1 MTTTKVKSGKKTTKL
16 FLPPLTLVN
25 DKMKKFI
32 LHLGITLVLSASVNA
47 QTDSLDLLLQ
57 LGSEDPVTLVP
68 ERMIF
73 TQRALWGEKGLMR
86 TLNIAPLTAQ
96 GRETEL
102 KIRRGM
108 LVTHQVLGFATLAGM
123 VAQGI
128 VGSKLY
134 HGDYKIKDLHE
145 GLGAAVN
152 ITYFTTAGLSLFTP
166 PPLISRQVKGL
177 NGIKM
182 HKTLAIIHFSAMIT
196 TNLLAEDASNNKIKP
211 IHRAAAFTAFGSFF
225 GAMVVMKF

>member
-1 MTTTKVKSGKKTTKL
+1 
-16 FLPPLTLVN
+16 
-25 DKMKKFI
+25 MKKYLI
-32 LHLGITLVLSASVNA
+32 YLGITCSISLNVGA

-57 LGSEDPVTLVP
+57 LGSEEPVELIP
-68 ERMIF
+68 KRMIF
-73 TQRALWGEKGLMR
+73 TQRVLWGENGLMR
-86 TLNIAPLTAQ
+86 TLKIAPLTDQ

-128 VGSKLY
+128 VGAKLY
-134 HGDYKIKDLHE
+134 SGDYKIRDLHE
-145 GLGAAVN
+145 GLGTAVN

-182 HKTLAIIHFSAMIT
+182 HKTLAVVHLSAMIA
-196 TNLLAEDASNNKIKP
+196 TNVLADNAGNSKIKP
-211 IHRAAAFTAFGSFF
+211 LHRAAAFTAFGSFF

>member
-1 MTTTKVKSGKKTTKL
+1 
-16 FLPPLTLVN
+16 
-25 DKMKKFI
+25 MKKYLI
-32 LHLGITLVLSASVNA
+32 YLGITCSISLNMGA

-57 LGSEDPVTLVP
+57 LGSEEPVELIP
-68 ERMIF
+68 KRMIF
-73 TQRALWGEKGLMR
+73 TQRMLWGEKGLMR
-86 TLNIAPLTAQ
+86 TLKVAPLTDH

-128 VGSKLY
+128 VGAKLY
-134 HGDYKIKDLHE
+134 SGDYKIKELHE
-145 GLGAAVN
+145 GLGTAVN

-182 HKTLAIIHFSAMIT
+182 HKTLAVVHLSAMIA
-196 TNLLAEDASNNKIKP
+196 TNLLSDSAGDPKIKP
-211 IHRAAAFTAFGSFF
+211 LHRAAAFTAFGSFF
-225 GAMVVMKF
+225 GAMLVMKF

>member
-1 MTTTKVKSGKKTTKL
+1 MSQKATNIPT
-16 FLPPLTLVN
+16 FPLVLKN
-25 DKMKKFI
+25 KEMKKYLI
-32 LHLGITLVLSASVNA
+32 YLGIIFSISLNVSA

-57 LGSEDPVTLVP
+57 LGSEEPAELIP
-68 ERMIF
+68 KRMIF
-73 TQRALWGEKGLMR
+73 TQRMLWGEKGLMR
-86 TLNIAPLTAQ
+86 TLKVAPLTDH

-128 VGSKLY
+128 VGAKLY
-134 HGDYKIKDLHE
+134 SGDYKIKDLHE
-145 GLGAAVN
+145 GLGTAVN

-182 HKTLAIIHFSAMIT
+182 HKTLAVVHLSAMIA
-196 TNLLAEDASNNKIKP
+196 TNLLAESAGDPKIKP
-211 IHRAAAFTAFGSFF
+211 LHRAAAFTAFGSFF

>member
-1 MTTTKVKSGKKTTKL
+1 MDYKNCITQKATNILT
-16 FLPPLTLVN
+16 FPLVIKN
-25 DKMKKFI
+25 KEMKKYFI
-32 LHLGITLVLSASVNA
+32 YLGITCCISLNVGA

-57 LGSEDPVTLVP
+57 LGSEEPVELIP
-68 ERMIF
+68 KRMIF
-73 TQRALWGEKGLMR
+73 TQRMLWGEKGLMR
-86 TLNIAPLTAQ
+86 TMKVAPLTDH

-128 VGSKLY
+128 VGAKLY
-134 HGDYKIKDLHE
+134 SGDYKIKDLHE
-145 GLGAAVN
+145 GLGTAVN

-166 PPLISRQVKGL
+166 PPLIHRQVKGL

-182 HKTLAIIHFSAMIT
+182 HKTLAVIHLSAMIA
-196 TNLLAEDASNNKIKP
+196 TNLLADSAGDPKIKP
-211 IHRAAAFTAFGSFF
+211 LHRAAAFTAFGSFF
-225 GAMVVMKF
+225 GAMLVMKF

>member
-1 MTTTKVKSGKKTTKL
+1 MDFKNCISQKATNILT
-16 FLPPLTLVN
+16 FPLVIKN
-25 DKMKKFI
+25 KEMKKYLI
-32 LHLGITLVLSASVNA
+32 YLGITCCISLNIGA

-57 LGSEDPVTLVP
+57 LGSEEPVELIP
-68 ERMIF
+68 KRMIF
-73 TQRALWGEKGLMR
+73 TQRLLWGEKGLMR
-86 TLNIAPLTAQ
+86 TLKVAPLTDH

-128 VGSKLY
+128 VGAKLY
-134 HGDYKIKDLHE
+134 SGDYKIKDLHE
-145 GLGAAVN
+145 GLGTAVN

-166 PPLISRQVKGL
+166 PPLIHRQVKGL

-182 HKTLAIIHFSAMIT
+182 HKTLAVIHLSAMIA
-196 TNLLAEDASNNKIKP
+196 TNLLADSAGDPKIKP
-211 IHRAAAFTAFGSFF
+211 LHRATAFTAFGSFF
-225 GAMVVMKF
+225 GAMLVMKF

>member
-1 MTTTKVKSGKKTTKL
+1 MDYKNCITQKATNILT
-16 FLPPLTLVN
+16 FPLVIKN
-25 DKMKKFI
+25 KEMKKYFI
-32 LHLGITLVLSASVNA
+32 YLGITCCISLNVGA

-57 LGSEDPVTLVP
+57 LGSEEPVELIP
-68 ERMIF
+68 KRMIF
-73 TQRALWGEKGLMR
+73 TQRMLWGEKGLMR
-86 TLNIAPLTAQ
+86 TMKVAPLTDY

-128 VGSKLY
+128 VGAKLY
-134 HGDYKIKDLHE
+134 SGDYKIKDLHE
-145 GLGAAVN
+145 GLGTAVN

-166 PPLISRQVKGL
+166 PPLIHRQVKGL

-182 HKTLAIIHFSAMIT
+182 HKTLAVVHLSAMIA
-196 TNLLAEDASNNKIKP
+196 TNLLADSAGDPKIKP
-211 IHRAAAFTAFGSFF
+211 IHRATAFTAFGSFF
-225 GAMVVMKF
+225 GAMLVMKF

>member
-1 MTTTKVKSGKKTTKL
+1 MDYKNCITQKATNILT
-16 FLPPLTLVN
+16 FPLVIKN
-25 DKMKKFI
+25 KEMKKYFI
-32 LHLGITLVLSASVNA
+32 YLGITCCISLNVAA

-57 LGSEDPVTLVP
+57 LGSEEPVELIP
-68 ERMIF
+68 KRMIF
-73 TQRALWGEKGLMR
+73 TQRMLWGEKGLMR
-86 TLNIAPLTAQ
+86 TLKVAPLTDH

-128 VGSKLY
+128 VGAKLY
-134 HGDYKIKDLHE
+134 SGDYKIKDLHE

-166 PPLISRQVKGL
+166 PPLIHRQVKGL

-182 HKTLAIIHFSAMIT
+182 HKTLAVIHLSAMIA
-196 TNLLAEDASNNKIKP
+196 TNLLADSAGDPKIKP
-211 IHRAAAFTAFGSFF
+211 LHRAAAFTAFGSFF
-225 GAMVVMKF
+225 GAMLVMKF

>member
-1 MTTTKVKSGKKTTKL
+1 MLKKKE
-16 FLPPLTLVN
+16 
-25 DKMKKFI
+25 MKKYLI
-32 LHLGITLVLSASVNA
+32 YLGITFSISLSMSA

-57 LGSEDPVTLVP
+57 LGSEEPTELIP
-68 ERMIF
+68 KRMIF
-73 TQRALWGEKGLMR
+73 TQRMLWGEKGLMR
-86 TLNIAPLTAQ
+86 TLKVAPLTDQ

-128 VGSKLY
+128 VGAKLY
-134 HGDYKIKDLHE
+134 SGDYKIKDLHE
-145 GLGAAVN
+145 GLGTAVN

-182 HKTLAIIHFSAMIT
+182 HKTLAVVHLSAMIA
-196 TNLLAEDASNNKIKP
+196 TNLLADSAGDPKIKP
-211 IHRAAAFTAFGSFF
+211 LHRAAAFTAFGSFF
-225 GAMVVMKF
+225 GAMLVMKF

>member
-1 MTTTKVKSGKKTTKL
+1 
-16 FLPPLTLVN
+16 
-25 DKMKKFI
+25 MKKYLI
-32 LHLGITLVLSASVNA
+32 YLGITCSISLNVGA

-57 LGSEDPVTLVP
+57 LGSEEPIELIP
-68 ERMIF
+68 KRMIF
-73 TQRALWGEKGLMR
+73 TQRMLWGEKGLMR
-86 TLNIAPLTAQ
+86 TLKVAPLTDH

-128 VGSKLY
+128 VGAKLY
-134 HGDYKIKDLHE
+134 SGDYKIKELHE
-145 GLGAAVN
+145 GLGTAVN

-182 HKTLAIIHFSAMIT
+182 HKTLAVVHLSAMIAA
-196 TNLLAEDASNNKIKP
+196 NLLSDSAGDPKIKP
-211 IHRAAAFTAFGSFF
+211 LHRAAAFTAFGSFF
-225 GAMVVMKF
+225 GAMLVMKF

>member
-1 MTTTKVKSGKKTTKL
+1 
-16 FLPPLTLVN
+16 
-25 DKMKKFI
+25 MKKYLI
-32 LHLGITLVLSASVNA
+32 YLGIICGISLNVGA

-57 LGSEDPVTLVP
+57 LGSEEPVELIP
-68 ERMIF
+68 KRMIF
-73 TQRALWGEKGLMR
+73 TQRMLWGEKGLMR
-86 TLNIAPLTAQ
+86 TLKIAPLTDH

-128 VGSKLY
+128 VGAKLY
-134 HGDYKIKDLHE
+134 SGDYKIKDLHE
-145 GLGAAVN
+145 GLGTAVN

-182 HKTLAIIHFSAMIT
+182 HKTLAVVHLSAMIA
-196 TNLLAEDASNNKIKP
+196 TNLLADRAGDIKIKP
-211 IHRAAAFTAFGSFF
+211 LHRAAAFTAFGSFF

>member
-1 MTTTKVKSGKKTTKL
+1 
-16 FLPPLTLVN
+16 
-25 DKMKKFI
+25 MKKYLI
-32 LHLGITLVLSASVNA
+32 YLGITFSISLNMGA

-57 LGSEDPVTLVP
+57 LGSEEPVELIP
-68 ERMIF
+68 KRMIF
-73 TQRALWGEKGLMR
+73 TQRMLWGEKGLMR
-86 TLNIAPLTAQ
+86 TLKVAPLTDQ

-128 VGSKLY
+128 VGAKLY
-134 HGDYKIKDLHE
+134 SGDYKIKDLHE
-145 GLGAAVN
+145 GLGTAVN

-182 HKTLAIIHFSAMIT
+182 HKTLAVVHLSAMIA
-196 TNLLAEDASNNKIKP
+196 TNLLADSAGDPKIKP
-211 IHRAAAFTAFGSFF
+211 LHRAAAFTAFGSFF
-225 GAMVVMKF
+225 GAMLVMKF

>member
-1 MTTTKVKSGKKTTKL
+1 
-16 FLPPLTLVN
+16 
-25 DKMKKFI
+25 MKKYLI
-32 LHLGITLVLSASVNA
+32 YLGIICGISLNVGA

-57 LGSEDPVTLVP
+57 LGSEEPVKLIP
-68 ERMIF
+68 KRMIF
-73 TQRALWGEKGLMR
+73 TQRMLWGEKGLMR
-86 TLNIAPLTAQ
+86 TLKVAPLTDH

-128 VGSKLY
+128 VGAKLY
-134 HGDYKIKDLHE
+134 SGDYKIKDLHE
-145 GLGAAVN
+145 GLGTAVN

-182 HKTLAIIHFSAMIT
+182 HKTLAVVHLSAMIA
-196 TNLLAEDASNNKIKP
+196 TNLLADRAGDIKIKP
-211 IHRAAAFTAFGSFF
+211 LHRAAAFTAFGSFF

>member
-1 MTTTKVKSGKKTTKL
+1 
-16 FLPPLTLVN
+16 
-25 DKMKKFI
+25 MKKYLI
-32 LHLGITLVLSASVNA
+32 YLGIICGMSLNVGA

-57 LGSEDPVTLVP
+57 LGSEEPVELIP
-68 ERMIF
+68 KRMIF
-73 TQRALWGEKGLMR
+73 TQRMLWGEKGLMR
-86 TLNIAPLTAQ
+86 TLKIAPLTDH

-128 VGSKLY
+128 VGAKLY
-134 HGDYKIKDLHE
+134 SGDYKIKDLHE
-145 GLGAAVN
+145 GLGTAVN

-182 HKTLAIIHFSAMIT
+182 HKTLAVVHLSAMIA
-196 TNLLAEDASNNKIKP
+196 TNLLADRAGDIKIKP
-211 IHRAAAFTAFGSFF
+211 LHRAAAFTAFGSFF
-225 GAMVVMKF
+225 GAMLVMKF

>member
-1 MTTTKVKSGKKTTKL
+1 
-16 FLPPLTLVN
+16 
-25 DKMKKFI
+25 
-32 LHLGITLVLSASVNA
+32 
-47 QTDSLDLLLQ
+47 
-57 LGSEDPVTLVP
+57 
-68 ERMIF
+68 MIF
-73 TQRALWGEKGLMR
+73 TQRMLWGEKGLMR
-86 TLNIAPLTAQ
+86 TLKVAPLTDQ

-128 VGSKLY
+128 VGAKLY
-134 HGDYKIKDLHE
+134 SGDYKIKELHE
-145 GLGAAVN
+145 GLGTAVN

-182 HKTLAIIHFSAMIT
+182 HKTLAVVHLSAMIA
-196 TNLLAEDASNNKIKP
+196 TNLLSDSAGDPKIKP
-211 IHRAAAFTAFGSFF
+211 LHRAAAFTAFGSFF
-225 GAMVVMKF
+225 GAMLVMKF

>member
-1 MTTTKVKSGKKTTKL
+1 MSKKATNIPT
-16 FLPPLTLVN
+16 FPLVLKN
-25 DKMKKFI
+25 KEMKKYLI
-32 LHLGITLVLSASVNA
+32 YLGITFSISLNMGA

-57 LGSEDPVTLVP
+57 LGSEEPVELIP
-68 ERMIF
+68 KRMIF
-73 TQRALWGEKGLMR
+73 TQRMLWGEKGLMR
-86 TLNIAPLTAQ
+86 TLKVAPLTDQ

-128 VGSKLY
+128 VGAKLY
-134 HGDYKIKDLHE
+134 SGDYKIKELHE
-145 GLGAAVN
+145 GLGTAVN

-182 HKTLAIIHFSAMIT
+182 HKTLAVVHLSAMIA
-196 TNLLAEDASNNKIKP
+196 TNLLSDSAGDPKIKP
-211 IHRAAAFTAFGSFF
+211 LHRAAAFTAFGSFF
-225 GAMVVMKF
+225 GAMLVMKF

>member
-1 MTTTKVKSGKKTTKL
+1 MSKKATNIPT
-16 FLPPLTLVN
+16 FPLVLKN
-25 DKMKKFI
+25 KDMKKYLI
-32 LHLGITLVLSASVNA
+32 YLGITFSISLNMGA

-57 LGSEDPVTLVP
+57 LGSEEPVELIP
-68 ERMIF
+68 KRMIF
-73 TQRALWGEKGLMR
+73 TQRMLWGEKGLMR
-86 TLNIAPLTAQ
+86 TLKVAPLTDQ

-128 VGSKLY
+128 VGAKLY
-134 HGDYKIKDLHE
+134 SGDYKIKELHE
-145 GLGAAVN
+145 GLGTAVN

-182 HKTLAIIHFSAMIT
+182 HKTLAVVHLSAMIA
-196 TNLLAEDASNNKIKP
+196 TNLLSDSAGDPKIKP
-211 IHRAAAFTAFGSFF
+211 LHRAAAFTAFGSFF
-225 GAMVVMKF
+225 GAMLVMKF

>member
-1 MTTTKVKSGKKTTKL
+1 
-16 FLPPLTLVN
+16 
-25 DKMKKFI
+25 MKKYLI
-32 LHLGITLVLSASVNA
+32 YLGITCGLSLSVGA

-57 LGSEDPVTLVP
+57 LGSEEPAELIP
-68 ERMIF
+68 KRMIF
-73 TQRALWGEKGLMR
+73 TQRVLWGEKGLMR
-86 TLNIAPLTAQ
+86 TLKVAPLTDY

-123 VAQGI
+123 VAQGV

-134 HGDYKIKDLHE
+134 NGDYKIKDLHK
-145 GLGAAVN
+145 GLGTAVN

-166 PPLISRQVKGL
+166 PPLIHRQVKGL

-182 HKTLAIIHFSAMIT
+182 HKTLAVVHLSAMIA
-196 TNLLAEDASNNKIKP
+196 TNLLSDSASNPKYKSL
-211 IHRAAAFTAFGSFF
+211 HRAAAFTAFGSFF
-225 GAMVVMKF
+225 GAMLVMKF

>member
-1 MTTTKVKSGKKTTKL
+1 
-16 FLPPLTLVN
+16 
-25 DKMKKFI
+25 MKKYLI
-32 LHLGITLVLSASVNA
+32 YLGITCSISLNVGA

-57 LGSEDPVTLVP
+57 LGSEEPVELIP
-68 ERMIF
+68 KRMIF
-73 TQRALWGEKGLMR
+73 TQRVLWGENGLMR
-86 TLNIAPLTAQ
+86 TLKIAPLTDQ

-128 VGSKLY
+128 VGAKLY
-134 HGDYKIKDLHE
+134 SGDYKIKELHE
-145 GLGAAVN
+145 GLGTAVN

-182 HKTLAIIHFSAMIT
+182 HKTLAVVHLSAMIA
-196 TNLLAEDASNNKIKP
+196 TNVLSDSAGNPKIKP
-211 IHRAAAFTAFGSFF
+211 LHRAAAFTAFGSFF
-225 GAMVVMKF
+225 GAMLVMKF

>member
-1 MTTTKVKSGKKTTKL
+1 
-16 FLPPLTLVN
+16 
-25 DKMKKFI
+25 MKKYLI
-32 LHLGITLVLSASVNA
+32 YLGITCSISLNVSA

-57 LGSEDPVTLVP
+57 LGSEEPAELIP
-68 ERMIF
+68 KRMIF
-73 TQRALWGEKGLMR
+73 TQRMLWGEKGLMR
-86 TLNIAPLTAQ
+86 TLKVAPLTDH

-128 VGSKLY
+128 VGAKLY
-134 HGDYKIKDLHE
+134 SGDYKIKDLHE
-145 GLGAAVN
+145 GLGTAVN

-182 HKTLAIIHFSAMIT
+182 HKTLAVVHLSAMIA
-196 TNLLAEDASNNKIKP
+196 TNLLSDSAGDPKIKP
-211 IHRAAAFTAFGSFF
+211 LHRAAAFTAFGSFF
-225 GAMVVMKF
+225 GAMLVMKF

>member
-1 MTTTKVKSGKKTTKL
+1 
-16 FLPPLTLVN
+16 
-25 DKMKKFI
+25 MKKYLI
-32 LHLGITLVLSASVNA
+32 YLGIICGISLNVGA

-57 LGSEDPVTLVP
+57 LGSEEPVNLIP
-68 ERMIF
+68 KRMIF
-73 TQRALWGEKGLMR
+73 TQRMLWGEKGLMR
-86 TLNIAPLTAQ
+86 TLKVAPLTDH

-128 VGSKLY
+128 VGAKLY
-134 HGDYKIKDLHE
+134 SGDYKIKDLHE
-145 GLGAAVN
+145 GLGTAVN

-182 HKTLAIIHFSAMIT
+182 HKTLAVVHLSAMIA
-196 TNLLAEDASNNKIKP
+196 TNLLADRAGDIKIKP
-211 IHRAAAFTAFGSFF
+211 LHRAAAFTAFGSFF
-225 GAMVVMKF
+225 GAMLVMKF

>member
-1 MTTTKVKSGKKTTKL
+1 LDFKNCISQKATNILT
-16 FLPPLTLVN
+16 FPLVIKN
-25 DKMKKFI
+25 KEMKKYLI
-32 LHLGITLVLSASVNA
+32 YLGITCCISLNVGA

-57 LGSEDPVTLVP
+57 LGSEEPVELIP
-68 ERMIF
+68 KRMIF
-73 TQRALWGEKGLMR
+73 TQRMLWGEKGLMR
-86 TLNIAPLTAQ
+86 TLKVAPLTDH

-128 VGSKLY
+128 VGAKLY
-134 HGDYKIKDLHE
+134 SGDYKIKDLHE
-145 GLGAAVN
+145 GLGTAVN

-166 PPLISRQVKGL
+166 PPLIHRQVKGL

-182 HKTLAIIHFSAMIT
+182 HKTLAVIHLSAMIA
-196 TNLLAEDASNNKIKP
+196 TNLLADSAGDPKIKP
-211 IHRAAAFTAFGSFF
+211 LHRATAFTAFGSFF
-225 GAMVVMKF
+225 GAMLVMKF

>member
-1 MTTTKVKSGKKTTKL
+1 
-16 FLPPLTLVN
+16 
-25 DKMKKFI
+25 MKKYLI
-32 LHLGITLVLSASVNA
+32 YLGIACSISLNVGA

-57 LGSEDPVTLVP
+57 LGSEEPVELIP
-68 ERMIF
+68 KRMIF
-73 TQRALWGEKGLMR
+73 TQRMLWGEKGLMR
-86 TLNIAPLTAQ
+86 TLKVAPLTDH

-134 HGDYKIKDLHE
+134 DGDYKIKDLHE
-145 GLGAAVN
+145 GLGTAVN

-182 HKTLAIIHFSAMIT
+182 HKTLAVVHLSAMIA
-196 TNLLAEDASNNKIKP
+196 TNLLADRAGDIKIKP
-211 IHRAAAFTAFGSFF
+211 LHRAAAFTAFGSFF
-225 GAMVVMKF
+225 GAMLVMKF

>member
-1 MTTTKVKSGKKTTKL
+1 
-16 FLPPLTLVN
+16 
-25 DKMKKFI
+25 MKKYLI
-32 LHLGITLVLSASVNA
+32 YLGITFSISLNMGA

-57 LGSEDPVTLVP
+57 LGSEEPVELIP
-68 ERMIF
+68 KRMIF
-73 TQRALWGEKGLMR
+73 TQRLLWGEKGLMR
-86 TLNIAPLTAQ
+86 TLKVAPLTDH

-128 VGSKLY
+128 VGAKLY
-134 HGDYKIKDLHE
+134 SGDYKIKDLHE
-145 GLGAAVN
+145 GLGTAVN

-182 HKTLAIIHFSAMIT
+182 HKTLAVVHLSAMIA
-196 TNLLAEDASNNKIKP
+196 TNLLADSAGDPKIKP
-211 IHRAAAFTAFGSFF
+211 LHRAAAFTAFGSFF
-225 GAMVVMKF
+225 GAMLVMKF

>member
-1 MTTTKVKSGKKTTKL
+1 MLIRERTCCISLNVG
-16 FLPPLTLVN
+16 
-25 DKMKKFI
+25 
-32 LHLGITLVLSASVNA
+32 A

-57 LGSEDPVTLVP
+57 LGSEEPVELIP
-68 ERMIF
+68 KRMIF
-73 TQRALWGEKGLMR
+73 TQRMLWGEKGLMR
-86 TLNIAPLTAQ
+86 TLKVAPLTDH

-128 VGSKLY
+128 VGAKLY
-134 HGDYKIKDLHE
+134 SGDYKIKDLHE
-145 GLGAAVN
+145 GLGTAVN

-166 PPLISRQVKGL
+166 PPLIHRQVKGL

-182 HKTLAIIHFSAMIT
+182 HKTLAVIHLSAMIA
-196 TNLLAEDASNNKIKP
+196 TNLLADSAGDPKIKQL
-211 IHRAAAFTAFGSFF
+211 HRAGAFTAFGSFF
-225 GAMVVMKF
+225 GAMVVRKF

>member
-1 MTTTKVKSGKKTTKL
+1 MSQIATNVSIIPLMLKKKE
-16 FLPPLTLVN
+16 
-25 DKMKKFI
+25 MKKYLI
-32 LHLGITLVLSASVNA
+32 YLGITFSISLSMSA

-57 LGSEDPVTLVP
+57 LGSEEPTELIP
-68 ERMIF
+68 KRMIF
-73 TQRALWGEKGLMR
+73 TQRMLWGEKGLMR
-86 TLNIAPLTAQ
+86 TLKVAPLTDQ

-128 VGSKLY
+128 VGAKLY
-134 HGDYKIKDLHE
+134 SGDYKIKDLHE
-145 GLGAAVN
+145 GLGTAVN

-182 HKTLAIIHFSAMIT
+182 HKTLAVVHLSAMIA
-196 TNLLAEDASNNKIKP
+196 TNLLADSAGDPKIKP
-211 IHRAAAFTAFGSFF
+211 LHRAAAFTAFGSFF
-225 GAMVVMKF
+225 GAMLVMKF

>member
-1 MTTTKVKSGKKTTKL
+1 
-16 FLPPLTLVN
+16 
-25 DKMKKFI
+25 MKKYLI
-32 LHLGITLVLSASVNA
+32 YLGITCSISLNVGA

-57 LGSEDPVTLVP
+57 LGSEEPVELIP
-68 ERMIF
+68 KRMIF
-73 TQRALWGEKGLMR
+73 TQRMLWGEKGLMR
-86 TLNIAPLTAQ
+86 TLKVAPLTDH

-134 HGDYKIKDLHE
+134 NGDYKIRDLHE
-145 GLGAAVN
+145 GLGTAVN

-182 HKTLAIIHFSAMIT
+182 HKTLAVVHLSAMIA
-196 TNLLAEDASNNKIKP
+196 TNLLADRAGDIKIKP
-211 IHRAAAFTAFGSFF
+211 LHRAAAFTAFGSFF
-225 GAMVVMKF
+225 GAMLVMKF

>member
-1 MTTTKVKSGKKTTKL
+1 LDFKNCIFQKATNILT
-16 FLPPLTLVN
+16 FPLVIKN
-25 DKMKKFI
+25 KEMKKYLI
-32 LHLGITLVLSASVNA
+32 YLGITCCISLNVGA

-57 LGSEDPVTLVP
+57 LGSEEPVELIP
-68 ERMIF
+68 KRMIF
-73 TQRALWGEKGLMR
+73 TQRLLWGEKGLMR
-86 TLNIAPLTAQ
+86 TLKVAPLTDH

-128 VGSKLY
+128 VGAKLY
-134 HGDYKIKDLHE
+134 SGDYKIKDLHE
-145 GLGAAVN
+145 GLGTAVN

-166 PPLISRQVKGL
+166 PPLIHRQVKGL

-182 HKTLAIIHFSAMIT
+182 HKTLAVIHLSAMIA
-196 TNLLAEDASNNKIKP
+196 TNLLADSAGDPKIKP
-211 IHRAAAFTAFGSFF
+211 LHRATAFTAFGSFF
-225 GAMVVMKF
+225 GAMLVMKF

>member
-1 MTTTKVKSGKKTTKL
+1 
-16 FLPPLTLVN
+16 
-25 DKMKKFI
+25 MKKYLI
-32 LHLGITLVLSASVNA
+32 YLGLMFTFSINVSA

-57 LGSEDPVTLVP
+57 LGSEDPVELVP
-68 ERMIF
+68 KRMIF
-73 TQRALWGEKGLMR
+73 TQKVLWGEKGLMR
-86 TLNIAPLTAQ
+86 TLKIAPLTTQ

-128 VGSKLY
+128 VGAKLY
-134 HGDYKIKDLHE
+134 DGDYKIKDLHE
-145 GLGAAVN
+145 GLGTAVN

-177 NGIKM
+177 NGVNKDRKSTRLNSSHRM
-182 HKTLAIIHFSAMIT
+182 PSRMPSSA
-196 TNLLAEDASNNKIKP
+196 
-211 IHRAAAFTAFGSFF
+211 
-225 GAMVVMKF
+225 

>member
-1 MTTTKVKSGKKTTKL
+1 M
-16 FLPPLTLVN
+16 
-25 DKMKKFI
+25 
-32 LHLGITLVLSASVNA
+32 GITCSISLNVGA

-57 LGSEDPVTLVP
+57 LGSEEPVELIP
-68 ERMIF
+68 KRMIF
-73 TQRALWGEKGLMR
+73 TQRVLWGENGLMR
-86 TLNIAPLTAQ
+86 TLKIAPLTDQ

-128 VGSKLY
+128 VGAKLY
-134 HGDYKIKDLHE
+134 SGDYKIKELHE
-145 GLGAAVN
+145 GLGTAVN

-182 HKTLAIIHFSAMIT
+182 HKTLAVVHLSAMIA
-196 TNLLAEDASNNKIKP
+196 TNVLSDSAGNPKIKP
-211 IHRAAAFTAFGSFF
+211 LHRAAAFTAFGSFF
-225 GAMVVMKF
+225 GAMLVMKF

>member
-1 MTTTKVKSGKKTTKL
+1 
-16 FLPPLTLVN
+16 
-25 DKMKKFI
+25 MKKYLIF
-32 LHLGITLVLSASVNA
+32 LGIACSISLNMGA

-57 LGSEDPVTLVP
+57 LGSEEPAELIP
-68 ERMIF
+68 KRMIF
-73 TQRALWGEKGLMR
+73 TQRMLWGEKGLMR
-86 TLNIAPLTAQ
+86 TLKVAPLTDH

-128 VGSKLY
+128 VGAKLY
-134 HGDYKIKDLHE
+134 SGDYKIKDLHE
-145 GLGAAVN
+145 GLGTAVN

-182 HKTLAIIHFSAMIT
+182 HKTLAVVHLSAMIA
-196 TNLLAEDASNNKIKP
+196 TNLLAESAGDPKIKP
-211 IHRAAAFTAFGSFF
+211 LHRAAAFTAFGSFF
-225 GAMVVMKF
+225 GAMLVMKF

>member
-1 MTTTKVKSGKKTTKL
+1 MSEKATNIPT
-16 FLPPLTLVN
+16 FPLVLKN
-25 DKMKKFI
+25 KEMKKYLI
-32 LHLGITLVLSASVNA
+32 YLGIIFSISLNVSA

-57 LGSEDPVTLVP
+57 LGSEEPAELIP
-68 ERMIF
+68 KRMIF
-73 TQRALWGEKGLMR
+73 TQRMLWGEKGLMR
-86 TLNIAPLTAQ
+86 TLKVAPLTDH

-128 VGSKLY
+128 VGAKLY
-134 HGDYKIKDLHE
+134 SGDYKIKDLHE
-145 GLGAAVN
+145 GLGTAVN

-182 HKTLAIIHFSAMIT
+182 HKTLAVVHLSAMIA
-196 TNLLAEDASNNKIKP
+196 TNLLAESAGDPKIKP
-211 IHRAAAFTAFGSFF
+211 LHRAAAFTAFGSFF

>member
-1 MTTTKVKSGKKTTKL
+1 
-16 FLPPLTLVN
+16 
-25 DKMKKFI
+25 MKKYLI
-32 LHLGITLVLSASVNA
+32 YLGITCSISLNVGA

-57 LGSEDPVTLVP
+57 LGSEEPIELIP
-68 ERMIF
+68 KRMIF
-73 TQRALWGEKGLMR
+73 TQRILWGEKGLMR
-86 TLNIAPLTAQ
+86 TLKVAPLTDH

-128 VGSKLY
+128 VGAKLY
-134 HGDYKIKDLHE
+134 SGDYKIKELHE
-145 GLGAAVN
+145 GLGTAVN

-182 HKTLAIIHFSAMIT
+182 HKTLAVVHLSAMIA
-196 TNLLAEDASNNKIKP
+196 TNLLSDSAGDPKIKP
-211 IHRAAAFTAFGSFF
+211 LHRAAAFTAFGSFF
-225 GAMVVMKF
+225 GAMLVMKF

>member
-1 MTTTKVKSGKKTTKL
+1 
-16 FLPPLTLVN
+16 
-25 DKMKKFI
+25 MKKYLI
-32 LHLGITLVLSASVNA
+32 YLGISCGLSLSVGA

-57 LGSEDPVTLVP
+57 LGSEEPAELIP
-68 ERMIF
+68 KRMIF
-73 TQRALWGEKGLMR
+73 TQRMLWGEKGLMR
-86 TLNIAPLTAQ
+86 TLKVAPLTDH

-134 HGDYKIKDLHE
+134 NGDYKIKDLHE
-145 GLGAAVN
+145 GLGTAVN

-166 PPLISRQVKGL
+166 PPLIHRQVKGL

-182 HKTLAIIHFSAMIT
+182 HKTLAVVHLSAMIA
-196 TNLLAEDASNNKIKP
+196 TNLLSDSASDPRFKSL
-211 IHRAAAFTAFGSFF
+211 HRATAFTAFGSFF
-225 GAMVVMKF
+225 GAMLVMKF

>member
-1 MTTTKVKSGKKTTKL
+1 MSEKATNIPT
-16 FLPPLTLVN
+16 FPLVLKN
-25 DKMKKFI
+25 KEMKKYLI
-32 LHLGITLVLSASVNA
+32 YLGIIFSISLNVSA

-57 LGSEDPVTLVP
+57 LGSEEPAELIP
-68 ERMIF
+68 KRMIF
-73 TQRALWGEKGLMR
+73 TQRMLWGEKGLMR
-86 TLNIAPLTAQ
+86 TLKVAPLTDH

-128 VGSKLY
+128 VGAKLY
-134 HGDYKIKDLHE
+134 SGDYKIKDLHE
-145 GLGAAVN
+145 GLGTAVN

-182 HKTLAIIHFSAMIT
+182 HKTLAVVHLSAMIA
-196 TNLLAEDASNNKIKP
+196 TNLLAESAGDPKIKP
-211 IHRAAAFTAFGSFF
+211 LHRAAAFTAFGSFF
-225 GAMVVMKF
+225 GAMLVMKF

>member
-1 MTTTKVKSGKKTTKL
+1 
-16 FLPPLTLVN
+16 
-25 DKMKKFI
+25 MKKYLI
-32 LHLGITLVLSASVNA
+32 YLGITCSISLNVGA

-57 LGSEDPVTLVP
+57 LGSEEPVELIP
-68 ERMIF
+68 KRMIF
-73 TQRALWGEKGLMR
+73 TQRLLWGEKGLMR
-86 TLNIAPLTAQ
+86 TLKVAPLTDH

-134 HGDYKIKDLHE
+134 NGDYKIKDLHE
-145 GLGAAVN
+145 GLGTAVN

-182 HKTLAIIHFSAMIT
+182 HKTLAVVHLSAMIA
-196 TNLLAEDASNNKIKP
+196 TNVLAERAGDIKIKP
-211 IHRAAAFTAFGSFF
+211 LHRAAAFTAFGSFF
-225 GAMVVMKF
+225 GAMLVMKF

>member
-1 MTTTKVKSGKKTTKL
+1 MSKKATNIPT
-16 FLPPLTLVN
+16 FPLVLKN
-25 DKMKKFI
+25 KDMKKYLIYF
-32 LHLGITLVLSASVNA
+32 GITFSISLNMGA

-57 LGSEDPVTLVP
+57 LGSEEPVELIP
-68 ERMIF
+68 KRMIF
-73 TQRALWGEKGLMR
+73 TQRMLWGEKGLMR
-86 TLNIAPLTAQ
+86 TLKVAPLTDQ

-128 VGSKLY
+128 VGAKLY
-134 HGDYKIKDLHE
+134 SGDYKIKELHE
-145 GLGAAVN
+145 GLGTAVN

-182 HKTLAIIHFSAMIT
+182 HKTLAVVHLSAMIA
-196 TNLLAEDASNNKIKP
+196 TNLLSDSAGDPKIKP
-211 IHRAAAFTAFGSFF
+211 LHRAAAFTAFGSFF
-225 GAMVVMKF
+225 GAMLVMKF

>member
-1 MTTTKVKSGKKTTKL
+1 
-16 FLPPLTLVN
+16 
-25 DKMKKFI
+25 MKKYLI
-32 LHLGITLVLSASVNA
+32 YLGITCSISLNMGA

-57 LGSEDPVTLVP
+57 LGSEEPVELIP
-68 ERMIF
+68 KRMIF
-73 TQRALWGEKGLMR
+73 TQRMLWGEKGLMR
-86 TLNIAPLTAQ
+86 TLKVAPLTDH

-128 VGSKLY
+128 VGAKLY
-134 HGDYKIKDLHE
+134 SGDYKIKELHE
-145 GLGAAVN
+145 GLGTAVN

-182 HKTLAIIHFSAMIT
+182 HKTLAVVHLSAMIA
-196 TNLLAEDASNNKIKP
+196 TNLLSDSAEDPKIKP
-211 IHRAAAFTAFGSFF
+211 LHRAAAFTAFGSFF
-225 GAMVVMKF
+225 GAMLVMKF

>member
-1 MTTTKVKSGKKTTKL
+1 LDFKNCISQKATNILT
-16 FLPPLTLVN
+16 FPLIIKN
-25 DKMKKFI
+25 KEMKKYLI
-32 LHLGITLVLSASVNA
+32 YLGITCCISLNVGA

-57 LGSEDPVTLVP
+57 LGSEEPVELIP
-68 ERMIF
+68 KRMIF
-73 TQRALWGEKGLMR
+73 TQRLLWGEKGLMR
-86 TLNIAPLTAQ
+86 TLKVAPLTDH

-128 VGSKLY
+128 VGAKLY
-134 HGDYKIKDLHE
+134 SGDYKIKDLHE
-145 GLGAAVN
+145 GLGTAVN

-166 PPLISRQVKGL
+166 PPLIHRQVKGL

-182 HKTLAIIHFSAMIT
+182 HKTLAVIHLSAMIA
-196 TNLLAEDASNNKIKP
+196 TNLLADSAGDPKIKP
-211 IHRAAAFTAFGSFF
+211 LHRATAFTAFGSFF
-225 GAMVVMKF
+225 GAMLVMKF

>member
-1 MTTTKVKSGKKTTKL
+1 
-16 FLPPLTLVN
+16 
-25 DKMKKFI
+25 MKKYLI
-32 LHLGITLVLSASVNA
+32 YLGITCSISLNVGA

-57 LGSEDPVTLVP
+57 LGSEEPVELIP
-68 ERMIF
+68 KRMIF
-73 TQRALWGEKGLMR
+73 TQRVLWGENGLMR
-86 TLNIAPLTAQ
+86 TLKIAPLTDQ

-128 VGSKLY
+128 VGAKLY
-134 HGDYKIKDLHE
+134 SGDYKIKELHE
-145 GLGAAVN
+145 GLGTAVN

-182 HKTLAIIHFSAMIT
+182 HKTLAVVHLSAMIA
-196 TNLLAEDASNNKIKP
+196 TNVLSDSAGDPKIKP
-211 IHRAAAFTAFGSFF
+211 LHRAAAFTAFGSFF